1 MADILEIRSDV
12 MFDESVSHY
21 EVHAHQPYTSSNFNN
36 NDEICIS
43 IQHQE
48 LNLLPSRSSI
58 HISGRITR
66 NDGTPASN
74 ASLVNC
80 GICHLFDDIRYE
92 LNAIEIDRC
101 KNVGLTSVMKGYPSF
116 NKSQCD
122 SILANAGWIWENYD
136 GDIKH
141 VEDDNGYFDVFIP
154 LSMILGFAEDY
165 PKIIVNMKHE
175 LILTRARTDL
185 NAVLQTQRQVGEAR
199 TYEDVKITISKLEWV
214 MPYVQLSNEY
224 KIRLLRQIDKPIAM
238 SFRSWEL
245 YEYPT
250 LPISTRHVWTVK
262 TSNQLEKPR
271 FVILAFQTN
280 RKAIRE
286 NDASLFDHC
295 NLTNVKLFLNSQYYP
310 YNNLNI
316 NVAQSQYAALYD
328 MYLNFQRGYYGK
340 TPKPMFDK
348 RKFIDSPLIVI
359 DCSKQNE
366 SLKNAPVD
374 VRLEFESSANF
385 PANTSAYCL
394 ILHDRIVEYNAVSG
408 DVKKLV

>member
-36 NDEICIS
+36 NDEIRIS

-80 GICHLFDDIRYE
+80 GLCHLFDDIRYE

-122 SILANAGWIWENYD
+122 SILANAGWIWESYD
-136 GDIKH
+136 EDIKR

-175 LILTRARTDL
+175 LILTRARTNL

-214 MPYVQLSNEY
+214 MPY
-224 KIRLLRQIDKPIAM
+224 
-238 SFRSWEL
+238 EL

-250 LPISTRHVWTVK
+250 LPISTLHVWTVK

-271 FVILAFQTN
+271 FVILGFQTN

-328 MYLNFQRGYYGK
+328 MYVNFQRGYYGK

-366 SLKNAPVD
+366 SLKNGPVD

>member
-1 MADILEIRSDV
+1 MADILEIRWDV

-21 EVHAHQPYTSSNFNN
+21 EVNAHQPYTSSNFNN
-36 NDEICIS
+36 NNEIRIS

-66 NDGTPASN
+66 NDGTPTSN

-101 KNVGLTSVMKGYPSF
+101 KNVGLISVMKGYSSF

-165 PKIIVNMKHE
+165 PKIIVNMKHQ

-185 NAVLQTQRQVGEAR
+185 NAVLRSQRQVGEAR
-199 TYEDVKITISKLEWV
+199 T
-214 MPYVQLSNEY
+214 
-224 KIRLLRQIDKPIAM
+224 
-238 SFRSWEL
+238 
-245 YEYPT
+245 
-250 LPISTRHVWTVK
+250 
-262 TSNQLEKPR
+262 
-271 FVILAFQTN
+271 
-280 RKAIRE
+280 
-286 NDASLFDHC
+286 
-295 NLTNVKLFLNSQYYP
+295 
-310 YNNLNI
+310 
-316 NVAQSQYAALYD
+316 
-328 MYLNFQRGYYGK
+328 
-340 TPKPMFDK
+340 
-348 RKFIDSPLIVI
+348 
-359 DCSKQNE
+359 
-366 SLKNAPVD
+366 
-374 VRLEFESSANF
+374 
-385 PANTSAYCL
+385 
-394 ILHDRIVEYNAVSG
+394 
-408 DVKKLV
+408 